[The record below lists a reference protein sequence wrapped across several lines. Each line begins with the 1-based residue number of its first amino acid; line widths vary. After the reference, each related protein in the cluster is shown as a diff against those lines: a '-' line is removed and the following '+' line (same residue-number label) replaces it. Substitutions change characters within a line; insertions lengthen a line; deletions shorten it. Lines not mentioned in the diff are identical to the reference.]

1 MKLIRL
7 LWRILW
13 NLKTIVISFILVCS
27 LVFNI
32 ILFVGGSFFS
42 ILNSGFEAVTG
53 LQTIASRNRAEIVEL
68 GDNLVVE
75 RQAKR
80 ELKQELAETSGDLV
94 VERKAKRELK
104 GQVAE
109 ISGDLV
115 VERKAKRELK
125 EELVTTTS
133 KLVAEQRVKR
143 ELKGQIAE
151 ISGDL
156 LIERNAKHALKSELA
171 DKAAQLTLER
181 TTQRT
186 LKSQI
191 RDLAN
196 GLVPFKGKKVAL
208 KAAVEETAENIGKR
222 SLISAKRNVA
232 SMPGEALPW
241 VGTAVIAGVTALEL
255 YDLCATVKDMT
266 ELKRAFNPTLDSN
279 ENELAVCSIKV
290 PPKEVII
297 ASVKA
302 SPKVAWE
309 KAKEVT
315 PSLEE
320 IKDMELP
327 DVSFKDMWES
337 SKSGTGALTDK
348 VKTGTE
354 NFTNKIKKW
363 WE

>member
-27 LVFNI
+27 VVFNI

-53 LQTIASRNRAEIVEL
+53 LQTIASRNRAEIIEL

-80 ELKQELAETSGDLV
+80 ELKQELAETSRDLF
-94 VERKAKRELK
+94 
-104 GQVAE
+104 
-109 ISGDLV
+109 

-125 EELVTTTS
+125 EELVTTTG
-133 KLVAEQRVKR
+133 KLVTEQRVKR
-143 ELKGQIAE
+143 ELEGQIAE

-156 LIERNAKHALKSELA
+156 LIERNAKRALKSELA
-171 DKAAQLTLER
+171 DKSAQLTLER
-181 TTQRT
+181 ATQST

-191 RDLAN
+191 RDLSS

-255 YDLCATVKDMT
+255 YDLCATLKDMT

-337 SKSGTGALTDK
+337 SKSGRGALTDK

>member
-27 LVFNI
+27 IVFNI

-53 LQTIASRNRAEIVEL
+53 MQTIASRNRAEIVEL

-104 GQVAE
+104 
-109 ISGDLV
+109 
-115 VERKAKRELK
+115 
-125 EELVTTTS
+125 EELVTTTG

-156 LIERNAKHALKSELA
+156 LIERNAKRALKSELA

-181 TTQRT
+181 NTQRT

-191 RDLAN
+191 RDLAS
-196 GLVPFKGKKVAL
+196 GLVPFKGKQVAL

-241 VGTAVIAGVTALEL
+241 VGTAVIASVTAL
-255 YDLCATVKDMT
+255 DLCATLKDMT
-266 ELKRAFNPTLDSN
+266 ELKRAFNPTLDPN
-279 ENELAVCSIKV
+279 EDELAVCSIKV

-320 IKDMELP
+320 IKDMEMP
-327 DVSFKDMWES
+327 DVSFKGMWES
-337 SKSGTGALTDK
+337 SKSGTDALTDK

-354 NFTNKIKKW
+354 NFTNKLKKW